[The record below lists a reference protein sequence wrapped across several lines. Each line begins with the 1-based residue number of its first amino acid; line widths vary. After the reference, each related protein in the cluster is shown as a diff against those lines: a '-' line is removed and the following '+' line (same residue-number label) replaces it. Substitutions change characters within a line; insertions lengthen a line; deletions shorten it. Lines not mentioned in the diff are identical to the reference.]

1 MARTPKKRGDRF
13 VLYSRQWP
21 DYSAD
26 KKTVPGDSVTPHLGH
41 EYRLTSKFSEESMRE
56 QKDEPKSARET
67 FGRRFKLTRAKHMP
81 HPAPVKGGHYKST
94 PQMER
99 PHYEEL
105 ETPMS
110 NKTFR
115 EALRDFEAIA
125 EGRQPAEAP
134 HMIVQLEKHVR
145 NPEMNPLRF
154 KNGQKAK
161 IPEAMAHKAM
171 KMHDSMNQSDKQA
184 FVAHISKSIDHLK
197 SGLKGE
203 WKKDT
208 KKSISLAGPK
218 LRKEE
223 SDRPE
228 QHTKTDVLVRKHT
241 RLAAD
246 ALGRAHHLGKDHK
259 DYKKNMAEY
268 ERHRKIALGEE
279 SDHDDG
285 WYTHKEMHGSKA
297 ISKEDWKKGVRPKK
311 SVKTEEVELEESH
324 RVGITYSDP
333 NSSAVSQRSEK
344 KFKNVRVKA
353 ESEEEAI
360 TKAKKHVKNQ
370 GYRVHNAE
378 ITTMKEEVEIIDE
391 TSQAKKDR
399 YVERSAS
406 QASMANF
413 TKRHATGKTKE
424 DAENIERKRKA
435 GLRMALKSKMDEEV
449 EQIDEWGSAKI
460 AKQIRGTRAKTSKMA
475 SIQTRS
481 LKGKPTMPKVQKLT
495 REELEIYESLSDE
508 GKVLFEKMS
517 SEQLAKMVAVFH
529 ARGGKIKRGKTPK
542 RKESEKTWP
551 ASKMKGSKWAGT
563 ARKVTLK
570 DQGYRG

>member
-1 MARTPKKRGDRF
+1 
-13 VLYSRQWP
+13 
-21 DYSAD
+21 
-26 KKTVPGDSVTPHLGH
+26 
-41 EYRLTSKFSEESMRE
+41 MRE

-171 KMHDSMNQSDKQA
+171 KMHDSMNQRDKQA
-184 FVAHISKSIDHLK
+184 FVAHISKSIEHLK

-203 WKKDT
+203 WKKAT

-223 SDRPE
+223 VE
-228 QHTKTDVLVRKHT
+228 QV
-241 RLAAD
+241 
-246 ALGRAHHLGKDHK
+246 
-259 DYKKNMAEY
+259 
-268 ERHRKIALGEE
+268 
-279 SDHDDG
+279 
-285 WYTHKEMHGSKA
+285 
-297 ISKEDWKKGVRPKK
+297 
-311 SVKTEEVELEESH
+311 
-324 RVGITYSDP
+324 
-333 NSSAVSQRSEK
+333 
-344 KFKNVRVKA
+344 
-353 ESEEEAI
+353 
-360 TKAKKHVKNQ
+360 
-370 GYRVHNAE
+370 
-378 ITTMKEEVEIIDE
+378 DE

-449 EQIDEWGSAKI
+449 EQIDEEWGSSKI
-460 AKQIRGTRAKTSKMA
+460 AMGIRGTRASMAKMSSIKT
-475 SIQTRS
+475 TPLR
-481 LKGKPTMPKVQKLT
+481 GKQRKPKVQNLDVKKLS
-495 REELEIYESLSDE
+495 EEQLEIYKALSDE

-529 ARGGKIKRGKTPK
+529 AKGGKIKRGKTPK

-551 ASKMKGSKWAGT
+551 ASKMKGSKWAST
-563 ARKVTLK
+563 AGSINRKN
-570 DQGYRG
+570 QGYKK